1 MKKRGVRIG
10 LDIGKVRTGIARS
23 DASGT
28 IVFPHDVVMSETL
41 SEVIENLIKEFEPIT
56 FYIGLPT
63 NLQGD
68 EGIAAQEIKNTSEVI
83 FAKIDVPHIYIDE
96 RMTTKIAESRLSSL
110 EFSQRDMRSKIDAMA
125 AVILLED
132 ALDQEMRSFINE

>member
-28 IVFPHDVVMSETL
+28 IVFPHDVVVSETL
-41 SEVIENLIKEFEPIT
+41 SEVIGNLIQEFEPIT
-56 FYIGLPT
+56 IYIGLPT

-68 EGIAAQEIKNTSEVI
+68 EGIAAREIRDIAEVI
-83 FAKIDVPHIYIDE
+83 FAKIDVPHIFIDE
-96 RMTTKIAESRLSSL
+96 RMTTKIAESRLRSL
-110 EFSQRDMRSKIDAMA
+110 EFSQRDMRSNIDAMA
-125 AVILLED
+125 AVVLLED
-132 ALDQEMRSFINE
+132 ALEQELRSSIHE